1 MNNPVLI
8 ILFRF
13 LHVATACVAVGGVFF
28 IRVVFPVGLKSLD
41 SESSRTVLL
50 RTRRVFKMVV
60 HTCILLLLISG
71 TYNAILNWSGYTQA
85 GPGVGHGLFGLHLLL
100 ALIVFGLAL
109 WMLAGAEPPAD
120 HQKWMAVN
128 VVLVFLTIAAAS
140 TLKYV
145 REHAKKP
152 AATVTSTEQSAP
164 AIMTTMP

>member
-1 MNNPVLI
+1 MNNPVLV

-13 LHVATACVAVGGVFF
+13 LHLATACIAVGGVFF
-28 IRVVFPVGLKSLD
+28 IRIVFPVGLRSLD
-41 SESSRTVLL
+41 SESSRTMLL

-71 TYNAILNWSGYTQA
+71 TYNAILNWPGYTQA

-100 ALIVFGLAL
+100 ALFVFGIAL

-152 AATVTSTEQSAP
+152 TAVPTTEQPAP
-164 AIMTTMP
+164 AVMTTMP

>member
-1 MNNPVLI
+1 MNNPVLV

-28 IRVVFPVGLKSLD
+28 IRVIFPVGLKSLD
-41 SESSRTVLL
+41 SESSRSMLL
-50 RTRRVFKMVV
+50 RTRRVFKRVV

-71 TYNAILNWSGYTQA
+71 TFNAILNLPGYKQA
-85 GPGVGHGLFGLHLLL
+85 GSGISHPLLGLHVLT
-100 ALIVFGLAL
+100 ALIVFGIAL
-109 WMLAGAEPPAD
+109 WILSGPEPPAD

-152 AATVTSTEQSAP
+152 VAVTTTEQPAP
-164 AIMTTMP
+164 AVMTTMP